1 MTFPDASERPVIL
14 VVEDEPLIR
23 MVAVEMVIDLG
34 FVAVECA
41 NATLAVAILESRTDI
56 RIVFTDIDMPN
67 GINGMLLAAAI
78 RDRWP
83 PIHLIVTSGHHLER
97 NVTLPPGT
105 LFFAKPYQLYEVGA
119 AMIEFLHEA

>member
-1 MTFPDASERPVIL
+1 MAFPAPKERPVIL

-23 MVAVEMVIDLG
+23 MVAVDMVEDAG
-34 FVAVECA
+34 FEAVECS
-41 NATLAVAILESRTDI
+41 NATDAVAILEQRTDI

-83 PIHLIVTSGHHLER
+83 PIHLIVTSGHYLER

-105 LFFAKPYQLYEVGA
+105 LFFAKPYQLEDVAA
-119 AMIEFLHEA
+119 AMVKFLVEA